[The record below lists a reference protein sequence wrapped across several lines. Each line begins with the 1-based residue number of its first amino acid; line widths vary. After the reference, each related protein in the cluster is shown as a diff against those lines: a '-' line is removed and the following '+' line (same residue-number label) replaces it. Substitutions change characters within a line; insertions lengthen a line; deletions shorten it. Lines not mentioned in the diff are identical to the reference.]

1 VVRRLFSDRSGT
13 PADLIVVGL
22 GNPGE
27 QYQQTRHNAGFWVVD
42 ELARR
47 HDATLRRGRKDNSRN
62 DVIRIGERRIV
73 IAQPTTFYNEAGR
86 AVAELVKRHGVADY
100 SRVVVVHDEMDLG
113 VGRLK
118 VKFGGGLAGNN
129 GLKSVK
135 SYLGTDEF
143 GRLRIGIGKPPSST
157 VKGRDFVLK
166 RPARADRPVLE
177 EIVADAAD
185 AVEFFASADID
196 ATMNRFN
203 R

>member
-1 VVRRLFSDRSGT
+1 MVRRLLSDRSGT
-13 PADLIVVGL
+13 PADLVVVGL
-22 GNPGE
+22 GNPGD
-27 QYQQTRHNAGFWVVD
+27 QYEQTRHNAGFWVVD

-47 HDATLRRGRKDNSRN
+47 HQETLRRGRKDNSRHA
-62 DVIRIGERRIV
+62 VIRVGEARVV

-86 AVAELVKRHGVADY
+86 AAAELVKRHGVTDY
-100 SRVVVVHDEMDLG
+100 ARVVVVHDEMDLA

-135 SYLGTDEF
+135 SYLRTDEF
-143 GRLRIGIGKPPSST
+143 SRIRIGIGKPPSPQ

-177 EIVADAAD
+177 EVVADAAD
-185 AVEFFASADID
+185 AIEFLASADID
-196 ATMNRFN
+196 AAMNRFN